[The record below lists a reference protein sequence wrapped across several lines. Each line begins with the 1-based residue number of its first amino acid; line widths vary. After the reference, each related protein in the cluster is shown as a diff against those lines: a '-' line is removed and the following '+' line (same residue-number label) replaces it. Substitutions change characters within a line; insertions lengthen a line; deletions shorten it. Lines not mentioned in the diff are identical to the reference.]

1 MFGEPS
7 NFEKTRALYAKRT
20 PFPFNFYYPSQY
32 HKDAEEVMNVFG
44 GFDIYDKLENHDS
57 EYFIVN
63 AKKCINLLS
72 RKLGKNIWFFG
83 DFYSELDAIVYSYL
97 SVLLNVNLPQNPL
110 QVHIKECHN
119 LVTFINRITKD
130 IFQREGLTS
139 AKALENDLLMTPS
152 EREFMASKKT
162 VQILAALFA
171 ILAMGGYALTSGIL
185 DVTFD
190 RNQED
195 VYIYEDDDEGE
206 D

>member
-1 MFGEPS
+1 
-7 NFEKTRALYAKRT
+7 
-20 PFPFNFYYPSQY
+20 
-32 HKDAEEVMNVFG
+32 
-44 GFDIYDKLENHDS
+44 
-57 EYFIVN
+57 
-63 AKKCINLLS
+63 
-72 RKLGKNIWFFG
+72 KLGKNIWFFG